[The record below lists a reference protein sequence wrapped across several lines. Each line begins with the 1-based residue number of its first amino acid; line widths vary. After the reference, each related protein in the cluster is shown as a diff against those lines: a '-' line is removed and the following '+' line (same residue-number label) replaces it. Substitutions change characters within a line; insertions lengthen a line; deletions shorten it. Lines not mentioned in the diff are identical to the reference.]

1 MDADFKTMT
10 QEKLFRYFKGLA
22 SPEEERQIGAWLL
35 EEPSAQKEF
44 EQAQF
49 LFEGIILHGPAQAQ
63 RKRMTFKTVLRYAA
77 GIAAAAVIAVAT
89 GHFVRRSTI
98 DELSHEMM
106 ALATRPGER
115 AQVTLG
121 DGTVVTLNSDS
132 RLEYPVTFEGNE
144 RRVKVNG
151 EALFE
156 VRPDKDHPF
165 IVSTFATDIRVLGTT
180 FNVLA
185 DAREHLFS
193 TTLKEGKVQVTSLSD
208 PSDRHLMVPNEV
220 VTLVD
225 GKLLKSRL
233 EDPAALCWVD
243 GLVNLKAE
251 SFEALMNRFEKVYGV
266 HFILKANP
274 SIEGLSGELRVSEG
288 VEHALKVLQHVV
300 DFRYEMY
307 GDNILIQ

>member
-1 MDADFKTMT
+1 MT

-77 GIAAAAVIAVAT
+77 GIAAAAVIAIAT

-121 DGTVVTLNSDS
+121 DGTVVTLNADS

-156 VRPDKDHPF
+156 VRPDKNRPF

-208 PSDRHLMVPNEV
+208 PSDKHLMVPNEV

-243 GLVNLKAE
+243 GLVSLKAE

>member
-10 QEKLFRYFKGLA
+10 QETLFRYFKGLA
-22 SPEEERQIGAWLL
+22 SPEEERQIGAWLMQ
-35 EEPSAQKEF
+35 EPTAQKEF

-49 LFEGIILHGPAQAQ
+49 LFEGITLHSPT
-63 RKRMTFKTVLRYAA
+63 RKKQNRLTIKAIIRLSV
-77 GIAAAAVIAVAT
+77 GIAAAALIAFTT
-89 GHFVRRSTI
+89 GYFVRKDTVK
-98 DELSHEMM
+98 ELSNERM

-121 DGTVVTLNSDS
+121 DGTIVTLNADS
-132 RLEYPVTFEGNE
+132 RIEYPVTFQGRE
-144 RRVKVNG
+144 RRVKVDG
-151 EALFE
+151 EALFK
-156 VRPDKDHPF
+156 VHPDQDRPF

-185 DAREHLFS
+185 DAREHVFS
-193 TTLKEGKVQVTSLSD
+193 TTLKEGKIQVTSLSD
-208 PSDRHLMVPNEV
+208 PADRHVMVPNEV

-225 GKLLKSRL
+225 GKLQKNRL

-243 GLVNLKAE
+243 GLVSLKAD
-251 SFEALMNRFEKVYGV
+251 SFEALMNRFEKVYGI

-300 DFRYEMY
+300 NFRYEMY